1 MINAY
6 NSMLEKCFSCRH
18 HQKALLN
25 MTSVNILQMYYK
37 DYA

>member
-18 HQKALLN
+18 HQEALLN
-25 MTSVNILQMYYK
+25 MTNVDILKMYNK
-37 DYA
+37 AYA